1 MGLMG
6 LMGGWERDSAM
17 GIAERDF
24 YRTGETRLQGKGK
37 GVTWRGKREKR
48 EKVFPN
54 GKKRYQRT
62 TKSTG
67 GGPMVG
73 FPRFPNPDL

>member
-1 MGLMG
+1 MGMGLRDENR
-6 LMGGWERDSAM
+6 GGGTLLD
-17 GIAERDF
+17 GGF
-24 YRTGETRLQGKGK
+24 YRTGETRLQGRGK

-54 GKKRYQRT
+54 GEKRYQRT